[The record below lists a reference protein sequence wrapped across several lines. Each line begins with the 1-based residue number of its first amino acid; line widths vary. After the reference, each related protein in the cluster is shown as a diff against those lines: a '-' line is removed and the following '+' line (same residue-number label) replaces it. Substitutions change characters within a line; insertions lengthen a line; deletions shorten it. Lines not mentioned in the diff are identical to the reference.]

1 MRITSK
7 RGIANIVGAA
17 ALTVL
22 GGCISLLPNPKP
34 AQLYRFGVSEDP
46 AQTMNTAAT
55 IPVRAATSSF
65 ETAAAGDRMLVVRGE
80 QTAYIAGAR
89 WVSSA
94 TNLFDAAVTRAFEV
108 SHGPTRLL
116 ARDEPVAS
124 SYVLK
129 LDVRTFEIRYD
140 HGSREPPTV
149 VVELYASLVAGR
161 DAKHT
166 GGVQVFRARVP
177 AQSDTIGAIVNA
189 VDTAVGKVTT
199 DMVAW
204 VDSQAA

>member
-7 RGIANIVGAA
+7 RGVASIVAGA

-22 GGCISLLPNPKP
+22 GGCISLLPNQKP
-34 AQLYRFGVSEDP
+34 VQLYRFGVSEAP
-46 AQTMNTAAT
+46 AQAMNTAAT
-55 IPVRAATSSF
+55 IPIRGAVTTF

-80 QTAYIAGAR
+80 QTAFVASAR

-94 TNLFDAAVTRAFEV
+94 STLFDAAVTRAFEI
-108 SHGPTRLL
+108 SSGPTRLL
-116 ARDEPVAS
+116 ARDEPVAA

-140 HGSREPPTV
+140 HGSSEPPTI

-161 DAKHT
+161 DAKRPS
-166 GGVQVFRARVP
+166 GLQVFQARVP
-177 AQSDTIGAIVNA
+177 AQSDTVGAIVNA
-189 VDTAVGKVTT
+189 VDIAVGKVTT